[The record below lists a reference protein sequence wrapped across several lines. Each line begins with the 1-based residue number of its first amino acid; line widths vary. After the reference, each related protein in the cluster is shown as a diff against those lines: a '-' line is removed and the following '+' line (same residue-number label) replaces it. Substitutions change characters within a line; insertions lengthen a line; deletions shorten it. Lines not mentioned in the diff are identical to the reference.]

1 MYNIIEALHQNI
13 SKEKPLVSLD
23 DKLYSRFYLN
33 PSSSMSYSSIDGSP
47 IGACIK
53 QVWLDKK
60 NYPVSNPITT
70 YNEYVFE
77 VDRRANKI
85 EIRQAVEKL
94 FDVKVVSVNT
104 LTVKSKN
111 KRFRF

>member
-1 MYNIIEALHQNI
+1 MNLYDVIKRPVK
-13 SKEKPLVSLD
+13 SEKGEMI
-23 DKLYSRFYLN
+23 RREN
-33 PSSSMSYSSIDGSP
+33 
-47 IGACIK
+47 
-53 QVWLDKK
+53 
-60 NYPVSNPITT
+60 
-70 YNEYVFE
+70 NEYVFE

>member
-1 MYNIIEALHQNI
+1 MNIFDVIKRPVK
-13 SKEKPLVSLD
+13 SEKGEMI
-23 DKLYSRFYLN
+23 RREN
-33 PSSSMSYSSIDGSP
+33 
-47 IGACIK
+47 
-53 QVWLDKK
+53 
-60 NYPVSNPITT
+60 
-70 YNEYVFE
+70 NEYVFE

>member
-1 MYNIIEALHQNI
+1 MNIFDVIKRPVK
-13 SKEKPLVSLD
+13 SEKGEMI
-23 DKLYSRFYLN
+23 RREN
-33 PSSSMSYSSIDGSP
+33 
-47 IGACIK
+47 
-53 QVWLDKK
+53 
-60 NYPVSNPITT
+60 
-70 YNEYVFE
+70 NEYVFE

-111 KRFRF
+111 KRFRLSMYKTPIVKKAMVKLKDGDEIAGFEF

>member
-1 MYNIIEALHQNI
+1 MNLYDVIKRPVK
-13 SKEKPLVSLD
+13 SEKGEMI
-23 DKLYSRFYLN
+23 RREN
-33 PSSSMSYSSIDGSP
+33 
-47 IGACIK
+47 
-53 QVWLDKK
+53 
-60 NYPVSNPITT
+60 
-70 YNEYVFE
+70 NEYVFE

-111 KRFRF
+111 KRFRLSMYKTPIVKKAMVKLKDGDEIAGFEF

>member
-1 MYNIIEALHQNI
+1 MNIFDVIKRPVK
-13 SKEKPLVSLD
+13 SEKGEMI
-23 DKLYSRFYLN
+23 RREN
-33 PSSSMSYSSIDGSP
+33 
-47 IGACIK
+47 
-53 QVWLDKK
+53 
-60 NYPVSNPITT
+60 
-70 YNEYVFE
+70 NEYVFE

-111 KRFRF
+111 KRFRFSMYKTPIVKKSYG

>member
-1 MYNIIEALHQNI
+1 MNIFDVIKRPVK
-13 SKEKPLVSLD
+13 SEKGELI
-23 DKLYSRFYLN
+23 RREN
-33 PSSSMSYSSIDGSP
+33 
-47 IGACIK
+47 
-53 QVWLDKK
+53 
-60 NYPVSNPITT
+60 
-70 YNEYVFE
+70 NEYVFE

-111 KRFRF
+111 KRFRFSMYKTPIVKKAMVKLKDGDEIAGFEF